1 MIIDFNC
8 NHNHH
13 LQEYHLKVPEMI
25 NCDDRQTV
33 VSELTNSI
41 SIPSSSISV
50 PDSDLMMSSLTSF
63 KRSGYNDA
71 VARRV
76 SKVVQDGLTGRK
88 PMKRAKVCSNIN
100 FLVSNIYRER
110 SDSSYALEYQIDLS
124 SYFRLPDNTV
134 VESSQAGKSSQ
145 ASINIDRWSCV

>member
-8 NHNHH
+8 NHNH

-33 VSELTNSI
+33 VSELTNNI

-50 PDSDLMMSSLTSF
+50 LDSDLMMSSLTSF

-76 SKVVQDGLTGRK
+76 SKVVHDGLTGRK
-88 PMKRAKVCSNIN
+88 PMKRAVVHSIISL
-100 FLVSNIYRER
+100 LVSYIYR
-110 SDSSYALEYQIDLS
+110 
-124 SYFRLPDNTV
+124 
-134 VESSQAGKSSQ
+134 
-145 ASINIDRWSCV
+145 